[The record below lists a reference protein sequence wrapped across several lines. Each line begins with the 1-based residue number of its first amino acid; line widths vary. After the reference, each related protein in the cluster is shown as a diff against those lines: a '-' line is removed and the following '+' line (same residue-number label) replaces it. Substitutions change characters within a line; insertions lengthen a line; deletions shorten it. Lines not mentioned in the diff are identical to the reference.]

1 MLLLC
6 TQCHLLVKFGIVVIG
21 DIIIVTLFS
30 IVKKCTEKRIKMKVD
45 ENGSKRMK
53 VNEYGGRWMKRTKVD
68 EMDKSG
74 LKWMKM
80 NESR

>member
-1 MLLLC
+1 
-6 TQCHLLVKFGIVVIG
+6 
-21 DIIIVTLFS
+21 
-30 IVKKCTEKRIKMKVD
+30 MKVD